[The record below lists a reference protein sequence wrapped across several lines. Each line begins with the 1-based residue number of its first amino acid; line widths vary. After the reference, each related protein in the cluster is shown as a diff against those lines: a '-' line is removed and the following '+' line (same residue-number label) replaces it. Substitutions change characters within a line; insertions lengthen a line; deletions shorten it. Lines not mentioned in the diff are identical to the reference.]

1 MLDNIIKEE
10 QIMKKILCVCL
21 LLLTL
26 VIALTACGNETT
38 ESTIAV
44 GEDGFLVV
52 NGVKTEHKVHTEP
65 TITVVDGYVVVNG
78 VKTEYEVN
86 TADVITIE
94 DGFLVVNGVKT
105 EHEVKNKNHSFSDW
119 KLYNEDVT
127 NCEKKLYYRT
137 CSDCST
143 IEWKEGKYEDHA
155 FTTVTTP
162 ATCQAKGYDTKT
174 CNNCG
179 KTEICNE
186 TPIST
191 SNHAFGDWYVKNKA
205 TCSTNGLEERICIC
219 GKSETKT
226 ILAIGTEH
234 VPVIDEAIMPTYT
247 ERGKTE
253 GSHCSICGTVLV
265 EQRDIATI
273 WNGTV
278 IQPTKLVEIGGVY
291 YYEINS
297 AEELAYLTTAPTEW
311 QNYNFIL
318 NCDIYLNPEML
329 EFDSE
334 GNLLNN
340 TDNLRNW
347 NGFKCKKFNGNN
359 HTINRI
365 YSITGGGFIS
375 YCDEVSDVHVKN
387 SYIYTSKNT
396 SIGGVCN
403 GAYHDIT
410 NCSFDGVVIGVGKM
424 GVGTSTGDVDNG
436 VGGIAGYQSIYGSIT
451 NCNNYGFVKGTYG
464 VGGIVGT
471 ASTIRNCNNYGNV
484 SGTEKVG
491 GICGFNDF
499 WSGVIDSTNYGTVS
513 GISDVGGIVGKSTG
527 NSNAGSSSCSN
538 YGTVMGKNY
547 VGGIIGNLANGR
559 ISNCNNYAMVN
570 GETYVGGITGY
581 CNHGRVYDCKTS
593 AIVSGTE
600 NVGGVVGFINL
611 FSDDAS
617 VSNCFYLKDASN
629 NSTLIGISNL
639 DDAIGRCESKESSFF
654 KNN

>member
-1 MLDNIIKEE
+1 M
-10 QIMKKILCVCL
+10 
-21 LLLTL
+21 
-26 VIALTACGNETT
+26 
-38 ESTIAV
+38 
-44 GEDGFLVV
+44 
-52 NGVKTEHKVHTEP
+52 
-65 TITVVDGYVVVNG
+65 
-78 VKTEYEVN
+78 
-86 TADVITIE
+86 
-94 DGFLVVNGVKT
+94 
-105 EHEVKNKNHSFSDW
+105 
-119 KLYNEDVT
+119 
-127 NCEKKLYYRT
+127 
-137 CSDCST
+137 
-143 IEWKEGKYEDHA
+143 
-155 FTTVTTP
+155 
-162 ATCQAKGYDTKT
+162 
-174 CNNCG
+174 
-179 KTEICNE
+179 
-186 TPIST
+186 
-191 SNHAFGDWYVKNKA
+191 
-205 TCSTNGLEERICIC
+205 
-219 GKSETKT
+219 
-226 ILAIGTEH
+226 
-234 VPVIDEAIMPTYT
+234 
-247 ERGKTE
+247 
-253 GSHCSICGTVLV
+253 
-265 EQRDIATI
+265 
-273 WNGTV
+273 
-278 IQPTKLVEIGGVY
+278 
-291 YYEINS
+291 
-297 AEELAYLTTAPTEW
+297 
-311 QNYNFIL
+311 
-318 NCDIYLNPEML
+318 
-329 EFDSE
+329 
-334 GNLLNN
+334 
-340 TDNLRNW
+340 
-347 NGFKCKKFNGNN
+347 
-359 HTINRI
+359 
-365 YSITGGGFIS
+365 
-375 YCDEVSDVHVKN
+375 KN

-396 SIGGVCN
+396 DIGGVCN

-424 GVGTSTGDVDNG
+424 GVGTSTGDIDNG

-491 GICGFNDF
+491 GICGFNDW